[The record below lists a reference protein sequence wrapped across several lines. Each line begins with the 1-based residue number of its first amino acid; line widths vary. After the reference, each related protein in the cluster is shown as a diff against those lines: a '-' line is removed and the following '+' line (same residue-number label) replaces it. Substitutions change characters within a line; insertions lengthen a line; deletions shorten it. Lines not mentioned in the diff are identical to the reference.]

1 MFIPFFFQLRDAG
14 VPVSLR
20 EFLLLLEAM
29 KADVADY
36 SVDSFYHLARAALVK
51 NEKHFDRFDQVFGHF
66 FDGAQQ
72 LWESMQKEIPAE
84 WLESEIERLFTDEER
99 EQIEAL
105 GGFEKLMEELQKRL
119 DEQDGEHHGGNK
131 WIGTGGTSPF
141 GSGGYNPEG
150 VRIGNKGKRQGRA
163 TKVWEKREYR
173 NLDDSLEIGTRN
185 MKVALRQLRRL
196 VRQGTEEELDLDDT
210 IRSTARNA
218 GLLDVKMRP
227 ERRNRIKVLM
237 LFDIGGSMDY
247 HVRHCEELFSAARSE
262 FKNMEFFYF
271 HNFIYERLWRD
282 NRRRHEVRLS
292 TWELMRKYS
301 ADYRVI
307 IVGDATM
314 SPYEITHAG
323 GSVEHMNQE
332 AGGIWLQRL
341 RQLYSHLVWLNPE
354 PEEFWPRTQSI
365 QITKHLMDNE
375 MYPLTVKGLEQ
386 AVKSLRR

>member
-247 HVRHCEELFSAARSE
+247 HIRHCEELFSAARSE

>member
-1 MFIPFFFQLRDAG
+1 
-14 VPVSLR
+14 
-20 EFLLLLEAM
+20 
-29 KADVADY
+29 K
-36 SVDSFYHLARAALVK
+36 
-51 NEKHFDRFDQVFGHF
+51 
-66 FDGAQQ
+66 
-72 LWESMQKEIPAE
+72 LWESLQKEIPPA
-84 WLESEIERLFTDEER
+84 WLENEIERLFTDEER
-99 EQIEAL
+99 QMIEAL
-105 GGFEKLMEELQKRL
+105 GGFEKLMEELHKRL
-119 DEQDGEHHGGNK
+119 EEQEGEHHGGNK

-196 VRQGTEEELDLDDT
+196 VRQGSEEEFDLDNT
-210 IRSTARNA
+210 ISSTARNA

-262 FKNMEFFYF
+262 FKNLEFFYF
-271 HNFIYERLWRD
+271 HNFIYERLWKD

-314 SPYEITHAG
+314 SPYEITHPG
-323 GSVEHMNQE
+323 GSVEHMNDE
-332 AGGIWLQRL
+332 AGGVWLQRL
-341 RQLYSHLVWLNPE
+341 RHVYPHLVWLNPE
-354 PEEFWPRTQSI
+354 PQEFWPRTHSI
-365 QITKHLMDNE
+365 QITRELMEDE
-375 MYPLTVKGLEQ
+375 MYPMTVKGLEQ

>member
-84 WLESEIERLFTDEER
+84 WLESEIERLFTEEER

-196 VRQGTEEELDLDDT
+196 VRQCTEEELDLDDT

-247 HVRHCEELFSAARSE
+247 HIRHCEELFSAARSE

>member
-36 SVDSFYHLARAALVK
+36 SVESFYHLARAVLVK
-51 NEKHFDRFDQVFGHF
+51 NEKYFDRFDQVFGHF

-99 EQIEAL
+99 EMIEAL

-119 DEQDGEHHGGNK
+119 EEQEGEHHGGNK

-196 VRQGTEEELDLDDT
+196 VRQGAEEEFDLDNT

-247 HVRHCEELFSAARSE
+247 HIRHCEELFSAARSE
-262 FKNMEFFYF
+262 FKNLEFFYF

-282 NRRRHEVRLS
+282 NRRRHEVRMS

-314 SPYEITHAG
+314 SPYEITHPG
-323 GSVEHMNQE
+323 GSVEHMNEE

-341 RQLYSHLVWLNPE
+341 RHLYSHLVWLNPE
-354 PEEFWPRTQSI
+354 PQEFWQRTPSI
-365 QITKHLMDNE
+365 QITQELMENE
-375 MYPLTVKGLEQ
+375 MYPMTVNGLEQ

>member
-36 SVDSFYHLARAALVK
+36 SVDSFYHLARASLVK

-84 WLESEIERLFTDEER
+84 WLESEIERLFTEEER

-247 HVRHCEELFSAARSE
+247 HIRHCEELFSAARSE

>member
-1 MFIPFFFQLRDAG
+1 VFIPFFFQLRDAG

-247 HVRHCEELFSAARSE
+247 HIRHCEELFSAARSE

>member
-14 VPVSLR
+14 IPVSLR

-29 KADVADY
+29 KAGVADY
-36 SVDSFYHLARAALVK
+36 QVDSFYQLARTTLVK
-51 NEKHFDRFDQVFGHF
+51 DEKYFDRFDQVFGHF

-72 LWESMQKEIPAE
+72 LWESLQQEIPE
-84 WLESEIERLFTDEER
+84 SWLDNEIERLFTDEER
-99 EQIEAL
+99 EAIEAL

-119 DEQDGEHHGGNK
+119 EEQDGEHHGGNK

-196 VRQGTEEELDLDDT
+196 VRQGAEEEFDLDST
-210 IRSTARNA
+210 ISSTARNA

-227 ERRNRIKVLM
+227 ERRNRIKILM

-262 FKNMEFFYF
+262 FKNLEFFYF

-282 NRRRHEVRLS
+282 NRRRHEVRLT

-314 SPYEITHAG
+314 SPYEITHPG
-323 GSVEHMNQE
+323 GSVEHMNEE
-332 AGGIWLQRL
+332 AGGTWLQRL
-341 RQLYSHLVWLNPE
+341 RHIYPHMVWLNPE
-354 PEEFWPRTQSI
+354 PKEFWPRTHSI
-365 QITKHLMDNE
+365 QITRELMEDE
-375 MYPLTVKGLEQ
+375 MYPMTVKGLEQ

>member
-14 VPVSLR
+14 IPVSLR

-36 SVDSFYHLARAALVK
+36 RVDSFYHLARAVLVK

-72 LWESMQKEIPAE
+72 LWESLQKEIPAE
-84 WLESEIERLFTDEER
+84 WLESELERMFTDEER

-119 DEQDGEHHGGNK
+119 EEQDGEHHGGNK

-196 VRQGTEEELDLDDT
+196 VRQGAEEEFDLDNT

-262 FKNMEFFYF
+262 FKNLEFFYF

-314 SPYEITHAG
+314 SPYEITHPG
-323 GSVEHMNQE
+323 GSVEHMNEE

-341 RQLYSHLVWLNPE
+341 RHLYSHLVWLNPE
-354 PEEFWPRTQSI
+354 PEEFWQRTPSI
-365 QITKHLMDNE
+365 QITRQLMEDE
-375 MYPLTVKGLEQ
+375 MYPMTVNGLEQ

>member
-14 VPVSLR
+14 IPVSLR

-29 KADVADY
+29 HAQVADY
-36 SVDSFYHLARAALVK
+36 KVDSFYHLARTTLVK
-51 NEKHFDRFDQVFGHF
+51 NEKYFDRFDQVFGHF
-66 FDGAQQ
+66 FDGAQR
-72 LWESMQKEIPAE
+72 LWESQQKEIPAA
-84 WLESEIERLFTDEER
+84 WLENELERLFTEEER
-99 EQIEAL
+99 QQIEAL

-119 DEQDGEHHGGNK
+119 EEQDGEHHGGNK

-196 VRQGTEEELDLDDT
+196 VRQGAEEEFDLDNT
-210 IRSTARNA
+210 IRRTARNA
-218 GLLDVKMRP
+218 GMLDVVMRP
-227 ERRNRIKVLM
+227 ERRNRIKILM

-262 FKNMEFFYF
+262 FKNLEFFYF

-314 SPYEITHAG
+314 SPYEITHPG
-323 GSVEHMNQE
+323 GSVEHMNEE
-332 AGGIWLQRL
+332 AGGTWLQRL
-341 RQLYSHLVWLNPE
+341 KQIYGHMVWLNPE
-354 PEEFWPRTQSI
+354 PREFWQRTPSI
-365 QITKHLMDNE
+365 QITRELMENE
-375 MYPLTVKGLEQ
+375 MYPMTVKGLEQ

>member
-1 MFIPFFFQLRDAG
+1 VFIPFFFQLRDAG

-84 WLESEIERLFTDEER
+84 WLESEIERLFTEEER

-196 VRQGTEEELDLDDT
+196 VRQGTEEEIDLDDT

>member
-14 VPVSLR
+14 IPVSLR

-36 SVDSFYHLARAALVK
+36 SVDSFYHLARAVLVK

-72 LWESMQKEIPAE
+72 LWESLQKEIPAE
-84 WLESEIERLFTDEER
+84 WLESELERMFTDEER

-119 DEQDGEHHGGNK
+119 EEQDGEHHGGNK

-196 VRQGTEEELDLDDT
+196 VRQGAEEEFDLDNT

-227 ERRNRIKVLM
+227 ERRNRIKVLI

-262 FKNMEFFYF
+262 FKNLEFFYF

-314 SPYEITHAG
+314 SPYEITHPG
-323 GSVEHMNQE
+323 GSVEHMNEE

-341 RQLYSHLVWLNPE
+341 RHLYSHLVWLNPE
-354 PEEFWPRTQSI
+354 PEEFWQRTPSI
-365 QITKHLMDNE
+365 QITRQLMEDE
-375 MYPLTVKGLEQ
+375 MYPMTVNGLEQ

>member
-84 WLESEIERLFTDEER
+84 WLESEIERLFTEEER

-196 VRQGTEEELDLDDT
+196 VRQGTEEEIDLDDT

>member
-84 WLESEIERLFTDEER
+84 WLESEIERLFTEEER

-247 HVRHCEELFSAARSE
+247 HIRHCEELFSAARSE

>member
-72 LWESMQKEIPAE
+72 LWESMKKEIPAE

-247 HVRHCEELFSAARSE
+247 HIRHCEELFSAARSE

>member
-14 VPVSLR
+14 IPVSLR

-29 KADVADY
+29 KADVADH
-36 SVDSFYHLARAALVK
+36 SVDSFYHLARAVLVK

-72 LWESMQKEIPAE
+72 LWESLQKEIPAE
-84 WLESEIERLFTDEER
+84 WLESELERMFTDEER

-119 DEQDGEHHGGNK
+119 EEQDGEHHGGNK

-196 VRQGTEEELDLDDT
+196 VRQGAEEEFDLDNT

-262 FKNMEFFYF
+262 FKNLEFFYF

-314 SPYEITHAG
+314 SPYEITHPG
-323 GSVEHMNQE
+323 GSVEHMNEE

-341 RQLYSHLVWLNPE
+341 RHLYSHLVWLNPE
-354 PEEFWPRTQSI
+354 PEEFWQRTPSI
-365 QITKHLMDNE
+365 QITRQLMEDE
-375 MYPLTVKGLEQ
+375 MYPMTVNGLEQ

>member
-14 VPVSLR
+14 IPVTLR

-29 KADVADY
+29 KAQVPDND
-36 SVDSFYHLARAALVK
+36 VDSFYHLARTVLVK
-51 NEKHFDRFDQVFGHF
+51 NEKYFDRFDQVFGHF
-66 FDGAQQ
+66 FAGIEKI
-72 LWESMQKEIPAE
+72 WESVQKKIPE
-84 WLESEIERLFTDEER
+84 SWLESEIERLFTDEER
-99 EQIEAL
+99 EAIEAL

-119 DEQDGEHHGGNK
+119 EEQDGEHHGGNK

-150 VRIGNKGKRQGRA
+150 VRIGDKGKRQGRA
-163 TKVWEKREYR
+163 TKVWDKREYR
-173 NLDDSLEIGTRN
+173 NLDDTLQLGNRN

-196 VRQGTEEELDLDDT
+196 VREGVEDELDLDDT
-210 IRSTARNA
+210 IRSTAKNA
-218 GLLDVKMRP
+218 GFLDVKMRP
-227 ERRNRIKVLM
+227 ERHNRVKVLM

-262 FKNMEFFYF
+262 FKNLEFFYF
-271 HNFIYERLWRD
+271 HNFIYERLWKD
-282 NRRRHEVRLS
+282 NRRRHEVRM
-292 TWELMRKYS
+292 TTVELMRHYS

-323 GSVEHMNQE
+323 GSVEHMNE
-332 AGGIWLQRL
+332 EPGAVWLQRL
-341 RQLYSHLVWLNPE
+341 RHLYSHLVWLNPE
-354 PEEFWPRTQSI
+354 PQEFWERTPSI
-365 QITKHLMDNE
+365 QMTRQLMEDK
-375 MYPLTVKGLEQ
+375 MYPMTVNGLEQ